1 MRFVQL
7 SKFFSFL
14 LIGAAVVPLTADDAP
29 WTVLTELKGHADTV
43 EAVAVSPDG
52 RWIAT
57 ASFDQTVRLWEA
69 TTGRLLRT
77 YAGEQG
83 HKGQVLCVAFS
94 PQSDRLASGGA
105 DNRVFIWEV
114 PVPTATKTFA
124 LNNPGTAVAIATD
137 GKTFAAGDDQG
148 RITLFPQGEE
158 KAPLA
163 ISGPKA
169 AVIGLGPLANT
180 PVWAAAYADNSLRFF
195 QSTDMKPIAHYQH
208 DTNITGLAVRP
219 DGQAVYTTDQEG
231 MLRFWQAPALPTREF
246 PELKT
251 AITALYLSPDGNT
264 VVYASVDRVVMVGTT
279 NNNQPVATCRGATEK
294 IECLALSP
302 DGQQIAAGC
311 ADGWLFL
318 WNREGKLIAEVA
330 ASKKPLTAV
339 MFHPK
344 QPLLLTTGTDG
355 QVKGWKLPLL
365 TKKPPEKDTPAE
377 KNGQAVQVEFS
388 AHQGAVVAAQ
398 LNSATGE
405 LLTIGDDRHIR
416 LWDLEKTDRP
426 RREWGP
432 LDAAPRALALARDNK
447 QFAVGVGKEV
457 LLWSLADGQ
466 EVQKLPQT
474 ADVLAL
480 SFNAAASR
488 LLVGRADQR
497 AILYDLALGHS
508 LQAFPHVSGSRGL
521 ALHPTVPLA
530 ITVAADHRVALSPI
544 ACTRVVATNH
554 KNARVV
560 VAPNSERLITF
571 GGGRQ
576 AISWNTNTGQKERT
590 FEGKGTTTAVAI
602 SKDGQKLVMG
612 DAEGFV
618 HLFTISDGALI
629 GRFAAAAP
637 VLELAF
643 HPTAPV
649 LVGLLNDKT
658 HSTIAWNIDFY
669 PNQPIPPEF
678 GQPIQSFDHPAA
690 ARGLVFNAAGQ
701 FYTVAADKQARL
713 FRIASTNPIKRYDHP
728 NLVDSVAFDDTG
740 NRLATGGHDGR
751 LRIYDLSK
759 DNVVKQIDAHIV
771 TMPQTL
777 VHPIYAVD
785 WSRDYRQVLTASF
798 DRSIKLWDVASGNLL
813 REFAPFVAKKNEPN
827 RDDKKDPQLTPQDAE
842 RQGHRD
848 QVFSLALSKDGQL
861 LATGS
866 SDGTVKLWDVA
877 TGKVIR
883 DFPNPDLKP
892 VFPEEP
898 APSHPGWVHAVRFD
912 SRGRLISAGAAPKGR
927 GYIAVWDAATGRR
940 LLGGEYPLGP
950 IHTLDVWENNR
961 IVIGTASVPRS
972 KIPATAAILQLP
984 LK

>member
-14 LIGAAVVPLTADDAP
+14 LIGTAVVRLTADDARL
-29 WTVLTELKGHADTV
+29 TVLTELKGHTDTV

-114 PVPTATKTFA
+114 PVPTATKTYA
-124 LNNPGTAVAIATD
+124 LNSPGTAVAIATD
-137 GKTFAAGDDQG
+137 GKTVATGDDQG
-148 RITLFPQGEE
+148 GITLFPPGDE
-158 KAPLA
+158 KGPLG

-169 AVIGLGPLANT
+169 AVIGLGQLANT
-180 PVWAAAYADNSLRFF
+180 PVWAAAHADNSLRFF
-195 QSTDMKPIAHYQH
+195 QSTDGKLLAHYQH
-208 DTNITGLAVRP
+208 ATSITSLAVRP

-231 MLRFWQAPALPTREF
+231 ILRFWQAPAPSTREY
-246 PELKT
+246 PELK
-251 AITALYLSPDGNT
+251 APITALSLSPDGNT
-264 VVYASVDRVVMVGTT
+264 VVYASADRVVTVGTT
-279 NNNQPVATCRGATEK
+279 NNNQPAATCRGANEK

-311 ADGWLFL
+311 ADGRLFL
-318 WNREGKLIAEVA
+318 WNREGKLLSEVA
-330 ASKKPLTAV
+330 AHKKPLTAV
-339 MFHPK
+339 IFHPT
-344 QPLLLTTGTDG
+344 QPLLLTTGADG
-355 QVKGWKLPLL
+355 QVKGWKRPLL
-365 TKKPPEKDTPAE
+365 SKKPPEKDAPVE
-377 KNGQAVQVEFS
+377 KDGEALQVEFS
-388 AHQGAVVAAQ
+388 AHRGAVVAAQ

-405 LLTIGDDRHIR
+405 LLTVGDDRHVR
-416 LWDLEKTDRP
+416 LWDLKTTDRP
-426 RREWGP
+426 LREWGP
-432 LDAAPRALALARDNK
+432 LEAVPRALALTRDNE

-457 LLWSLADGQ
+457 LLWSLADAQ
-466 EVQKLPQT
+466 KARKLPQT

-480 SFNAAASR
+480 SFDAKASR
-488 LLVGRADQR
+488 LLVGRVDQR
-497 AILYDLALGHS
+497 AVLYDVASGHS
-508 LQAFPHVSGSRGL
+508 LQAFPCENAGRGL
-521 ALHPTVPLA
+521 ALHPTAPLA
-530 ITVAADHRVALSPI
+530 ITAVANHRVVLWPI
-544 ACTRVVATNH
+544 TCTRVVATGQQ
-554 KNARVV
+554 NARAVV
-560 VAPNSERLITF
+560 VPNSERLIIF
-571 GGGRQ
+571 GGSRQ
-576 AISWNTNTGQKERT
+576 AVSWNTNTGQKERT

-602 SKDGQKLVMG
+602 SKDGQRLAMG

-629 GRFAAAAP
+629 GRFAAGSP

-658 HSTIAWNIDFY
+658 HSVIAWNIAFL

-678 GQPIQSFDHPAA
+678 GQPVQSFEHPAA
-690 ARGLVFNAAGQ
+690 PRGIAFMAAGQ
-701 FYTVAADKQARL
+701 FWTVAADKQARL

-751 LRIYDLSK
+751 LRIYDLTK
-759 DNVVKQIDAHIV
+759 DNVVKQIDAHIT
-771 TMPQTL
+771 TMPQPL
-777 VHPIYAVD
+777 AHPIYAVH
-785 WSRDYRQVLTASF
+785 WSRNYQQVLTASF
-798 DRSIKLWDVASGNLL
+798 DRSIKLWDVASGNLV
-813 REFAPFVAKKNEPN
+813 REFAPFVAKKNEPKT
-827 RDDKKDPQLTPQDAE
+827 DDKKDSPPTPKDME

-848 QVFSLALSKDGQL
+848 QVFSLALSKDGQF
-861 LATGS
+861 LASGS
-866 SDGTVKLWDVA
+866 SDGTVKLWEVA

-927 GYIAVWDAATGRR
+927 SYIAVWDSATGQR
-940 LLGGEYPLGP
+940 LWGGENPLGP
-950 IHTLDVWENNR
+950 IHTLEVLDNNR
-961 IVIGTASVPRS
+961 IVIGAASVPRN

-984 LK
+984 VK